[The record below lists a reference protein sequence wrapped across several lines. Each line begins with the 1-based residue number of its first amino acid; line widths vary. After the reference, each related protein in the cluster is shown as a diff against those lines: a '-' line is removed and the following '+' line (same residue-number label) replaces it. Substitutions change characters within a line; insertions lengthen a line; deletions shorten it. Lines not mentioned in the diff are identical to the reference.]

1 MHNGS
6 LVNSSPTTLKS
17 MPDGPSRRVTLDDVA
32 EAAGVSPAAVSLA
45 LRGKA
50 GVARATRQ
58 RIVDVA
64 AGLGYQVRPTKGPPA
79 EYTIGLL
86 LATRQEGPP
95 ERSYGRVVTAI
106 TAACSDAGADV
117 RLGTLTLDDNDEP
130 VAVPGLTRHVGV
142 NGFLVLGP
150 WLSRASATMFGRRP
164 VVLID
169 GDAEDRDVFSTVVG
183 DDAGG
188 AADATF
194 TLVRSGHRR
203 IVLAGGSDEAS
214 PSIVERRRGYA
225 EAMRDSGLRANFID
239 GPVDDPEAVAADV
252 TRELKSRR
260 PFTAVVGV
268 NDEVALA
275 VLAAAAA
282 ARIRIPADLSVTGF
296 DDIEATRLVSPKLT
310 TVTVNKEAMGRLA
323 TAMLL
328 QRIDQPHDPPFT
340 VLQRARLIPRESVA
354 APPGASGRKAVPA
367 AS

>member
-1 MHNGS
+1 
-6 LVNSSPTTLKS
+6 VKFSPTTLNP
-17 MPDGPSRRVTLDDVA
+17 MPDGTARRVTLDDVA

-64 AGLGYQVRPTKGPPA
+64 ARLGYHVRPAKGPPA

-86 LATRQEGPP
+86 LATRQAGPP
-95 ERSYGRVVTAI
+95 ERSYGPVVTAI
-106 TAACSDAGADV
+106 TAACADAGADV
-117 RLGTLTLDDNDEP
+117 RLGTLALDDADEP
-130 VAVPGLTRHVGV
+130 ITVPGLTRHGGV

-150 WLSRASATMFGRRP
+150 WLSRASASMFGRRP

-169 GDAEDRDVFSTVVG
+169 GDTEDRDVFSTVVG

-194 TLVRSGHRR
+194 TLVRHGHRR
-203 IVLAGGSDEAS
+203 IVLVGGSENAA
-214 PSIVERRRGYA
+214 PPIVERRRGYA
-225 EAMRDSGLRANFID
+225 EAMRDSGLQPSFID
-239 GPVDDPEAVAADV
+239 GSVDDPEPVAANV
-252 TRELKSRR
+252 ISELRR
-260 PFTAVVGV
+260 RRRFTAVVGV

-282 ARIRIPADLSVTGF
+282 ARIRVPADLSITGF
-296 DDIEATRLVSPKLT
+296 DDIDATRLVSPKLT
-310 TVTVNKEAMGRLA
+310 TVTVNKQAMGRLA

-328 QRIDQPHDPPFT
+328 QRIDKPQDPPFT
-340 VLQRARLIPRESVA
+340 VLQRARLITRESVA
-354 APPGASGRKAVPA
+354 PPPGARGNEAV

>member
-1 MHNGS
+1 M
-6 LVNSSPTTLKS
+6 T
-17 MPDGPSRRVTLDDVA
+17 DGASRRVTLDDVA
-32 EAAGVSPAAVSLA
+32 AAAGVSPAAVSLA

-64 AGLGYQVRPTKGPPA
+64 AALGYHVRPAKGPPA

-86 LATRQEGPP
+86 LATRQAGPP
-95 ERSYGRVVTAI
+95 ERSYGPVVTAV
-106 TAACSDAGADV
+106 TAACADAGADV
-117 RLGTLTLDDNDEP
+117 RLGTMVLDDGDEP
-130 VAVPGLTRHVGV
+130 VGVPGLTRHAGI

-150 WLSRASATMFGRRP
+150 WLSRASANMFGRRP

-188 AADATF
+188 AADATY
-194 TLVRSGHRR
+194 TLVRNGHRR
-203 IVLAGGSDEAS
+203 IVLAGGSDEAA
-214 PSIVERRRGYA
+214 PSIIERRRGYA
-225 EAMRDSGLRANFID
+225 EAMRDSGLHPSLID
-239 GPVDDPEAVAADV
+239 GTISDPEAVATSV
-252 TRELKSRR
+252 MGELKRKRR
-260 PFTAVVGV
+260 FTAVVGV

-282 ARIRIPADLSVTGF
+282 ARIRVPADLSITGF

-354 APPGASGRKAVPA
+354 PPAGQAAPERVA
-367 AS
+367 AIR

>member
-1 MHNGS
+1 
-6 LVNSSPTTLKS
+6 
-17 MPDGPSRRVTLDDVA
+17 MPERPSRRVTLDDVA

-64 AGLGYQVRPTKGPPA
+64 AGLGYQVRPAKGPPA

-86 LATRQEGPP
+86 LATKQKGPP
-95 ERSYGRVVTAI
+95 ERSYGPVVTAI

-117 RLGTLTLDDNDEP
+117 RLGTLALDDNDEP
-130 VAVPGLTRHVGV
+130 VAVPGLTRHTGV

-150 WLSRASATMFGRRP
+150 WLSRAAATMFGRRP

-194 TLVRSGHRR
+194 TLIRNGHRR
-203 IVLAGGSDEAS
+203 IVLAGGSDDAS
-214 PSIVERRRGYA
+214 SPPIVERRRGYA
-225 EAMRDSGLRANFID
+225 EAMRDSGLRPSYID
-239 GPVDDPEAVAADV
+239 GPVDDPEAVAAHV
-252 TRELKSRR
+252 TKELKSRR
-260 PFTAVVGV
+260 PFTAVVAV

-282 ARIRIPADLSVTGF
+282 ARIRVPADLSVTGF

-328 QRIDQPHDPPFT
+328 QRIDQPQDPPFT

-354 APPGASGRKAVPA
+354 PPPGATGRRA

>member
-1 MHNGS
+1 MS
-6 LVNSSPTTLKS
+6 TT
-17 MPDGPSRRVTLDDVA
+17 GAGGGSRRITLDDVA
-32 EAAGVSPAAVSLA
+32 AAAGVSPAAVSLA

-64 AGLGYQVRPTKGPPA
+64 AVLGYHVRPVKGPPA

-86 LATRQEGPP
+86 LAIRQAGPP
-95 ERSYGRVVTAI
+95 ERSHGPVVTAI
-106 TAACSDAGADV
+106 TAACADAGADV
-117 RLGTLTLDDNDEP
+117 RLGTLALDDNDEP
-130 VAVPGLTRHVGV
+130 VTAPSLTRQAGV

-150 WLSRASATMFGRRP
+150 WLSRASASMFGRRP

-188 AADATF
+188 SADATF
-194 TLVRSGHRR
+194 ALVKQRHRR
-203 IVLAGGSDEAS
+203 IVFAGASDDAPAS
-214 PSIVERRRGYA
+214 ILERRRGYA
-225 EAMRDSGLRANFID
+225 EAMRDSSLQPSYTNGS
-239 GPVDDPEAVAADV
+239 VDDPEGVAASLMS
-252 TRELKSRR
+252 ELRR
-260 PFTAVVGV
+260 RRRFTAVVAA
-268 NDEVALA
+268 NDAVALA
-275 VLAAAAA
+275 VLAAAIA
-282 ARIRIPADLSVTGF
+282 ARIRVPADLSITGF

-328 QRIDQPHDPPFT
+328 QRIDQPQDPPFT

-354 APPGASGRKAVPA
+354 PPPGSGGDVRDSVA
-367 AS
+367 ATVS